1 MKRKIMSLVI
11 ILSMILGFIPGL
23 QPKAY
28 AADEPTVLED
38 VYEDKTDEEKITD
51 AIEALRSYYSSKDFT
66 FRVALAYNFTS
77 DNLERDSQ
85 IIQQRLKM
93 NEESASPSD
102 YSGIIIGLIAAGKN
116 PRNYNG
122 KNYVQ
127 LLIQSLD
134 DRSL

>member
-77 DNLERDSQ
+77 DNLENDLA
-85 IIQQRLKM
+85 IIGQRFKV
-93 NEESASPSD
+93 NENPDSASA
-102 YSGIIIGLIAAGKN
+102 YVGNIMGLMAA
-116 PRNYNG
+116 
-122 KNYVQ
+122 
-127 LLIQSLD
+127 
-134 DRSL
+134 